1 MSSVQL
7 PAHLQRYIVNQ
18 EDRSYTP
25 VDQAVWR
32 FALRQ
37 LRAYLTVHAHES
49 YVPGLKETGIDIEN
63 IPRIEDI
70 SAKLSRFGW
79 QALPV
84 SGFIPPA
91 AFMELQALNVL
102 PIASDIRSL
111 DHLLYTPAP
120 DIIHEAAGHAPILAH
135 PEFAQ
140 YLKNYAQVAKK
151 AIISSEDMAIYQG
164 IRNLSDAKENPASTP
179 EDIRQAEDQLK
190 QAAAAATHISEAT
203 WLSRMNWWTAEYG
216 LIGDIKSPKILGAG
230 LLSSVG
236 EARLCLSDK
245 VKKLPLTIECID
257 YTYDITEP
265 QPQLFVTPDFETLNT
280 VLEELA
286 EKMAFRIGGI
296 EGVRRAIQAATVN
309 TVELNS
315 GIQISG
321 KCEEVLTAKDG
332 DIAYLR
338 FTGPSQL
345 CLFEKEIG
353 GHGISYHAHGFGT
366 PVGNLKKFPNRC
378 PSTLSDSEWESLGAA
393 PRGKVTLEFVS
404 GVKVTGEFNGR
415 LEQSTRTVLLS
426 LTDARAE
433 MNGRVLFEPSW
444 GTFDLAI
451 GSTVTSVF
459 GGPADRISFG
469 QTDDFV
475 ASRVPTPKF
484 TSEELRRHE
493 LYAKVRELREKKVT
507 GKALSGALRDLATTA
522 RAEFEADWL
531 LILEIY
537 ELASTRGEDTALSS
551 ELRNWLDQASIQHEI
566 IKDGLALSHQL

>member
-1 MSSVQL
+1 MSSVKL
-7 PAHLQRYIVNQ
+7 PTHLRRYIVNQ

-37 LRAYLTVHAHES
+37 LRAYLSVHAHES
-49 YVPGLKETGIDIEN
+49 YVPGLKETGIDIES

-91 AFMELQALNVL
+91 AFMELQALNIL

-140 YLKNYAQVAKK
+140 YLRNYAQVAKK
-151 AIISSEDMAIYQG
+151 ALISSEDMAIYQA
-164 IRNLSDAKENPASTP
+164 IRNLSDIKENPSSTA
-179 EDIRQAEDQLK
+179 EDIQQAEQELSRANT
-190 QAAAAATHISEAT
+190 AASHVSEAT

-216 LIGDIKSPKILGAG
+216 LIGDLKDPKILGAG

-236 EARLCLSDK
+236 EARLCLNEK
-245 VKKLPLTIECID
+245 VKKLPLTIDCIE

-265 QPQLFVTPDFETLNT
+265 QPQLFVTPDFDTLNT

-286 EKMAFRIGGI
+286 EKMAFRIGGT

-315 GIQISG
+315 GVQISG
-321 KCEEVLTAKDG
+321 KCEEVLTTKEG
-332 DIAYLR
+332 EVAYLR
-338 FTGPSQL
+338 FAGPSQL
-345 CLFEKEIG
+345 CVHDKEMP
-353 GHGISYHAHGFGT
+353 GHGVDYHAHGFGT
-366 PVGNLKKFPNRC
+366 PVGFLREFPDRC
-378 PSTLSDSEWESLGAA
+378 PSMLSDSNWEKLGAA
-393 PRGKVTLEFVS
+393 PRAQVRLEFSS
-404 GVKVTGEFNGR
+404 GVKITGEFNGR
-415 LEQSTRTVLLS
+415 LEQSGRTVLLS
-426 LTDARAE
+426 LTNAHAE
-433 MNGRVLFEPSW
+433 LNGRVLFEPSW
-444 GTFDLAI
+444 GTFDVAI
-451 GSTVTSVF
+451 GSKVTSVF
-459 GGPADRISFG
+459 GGPADRTAFG
-469 QTDDFV
+469 ETDDFV
-475 ASRVPTPKF
+475 ASRVPAPKF
-484 TSEELRRHE
+484 SKQELRRHE
-493 LYAKVRELREKKVT
+493 LYAKVRELREKKTSGEALT
-507 GKALSGALRDLATTA
+507 GLLRELTITA
-522 RAEFEADWL
+522 RSDFSSDWL
-531 LILEIY
+531 LLLEMY
-537 ELASTRGEDTALSS
+537 ELASTRGQDQALSS
-551 ELRNWLDQASIQHEI
+551 ELRSWLDQASSKHEI